1 MMRTG
6 ISRVSGQREF
16 PEDLEDVMPVLD
28 RGTGV
33 TRKMLH
39 VSGEA
44 SASPKLSLEIK
55 TF

>member
-6 ISRVSGQREF
+6 ISRVSGQQEF
-16 PEDLEDVMPVLD
+16 PDLDVMPVF
-28 RGTGV
+28 G